1 MSSRKTIVF
10 LGAPTSAEAM
20 KSWHPPPSPHTHT
33 TALPPFQID
42 TDQRTQGPT
51 WRRLTDPIDS
61 LSQDL
66 SQTRILPRWSS
77 DPFLERSL
85 QIYDDELEN
94 SDAEEMDTTFL
105 DLSEYSSLLI
115 SPNCS
120 PFLTGYD
127 FDVNEITE
135 LEEIPV
141 AGKVSSR
148 MSVSFV
154 VAVRE
159 VGRRETV
166 MTRFGRSIELVKVIV
181 GDQTRERFEIVC
193 WDSIATLTQS
203 LRVNDIVH
211 FRGTPI
217 PPIILV
223 LQTHSLFGFL
233 PIVFVGSMYLEPLC
247 LRASLTSR
255 PWIIRVQRRRLRS
268 HKT

>member
-20 KSWHPPPSPHTHT
+20 KSWHPPPSPPPTHAT
-33 TALPPFQID
+33 TTTPVLPSFQVD
-42 TDQRTQGPT
+42 PEQHTQGPT

-66 SQTRILPRWSS
+66 SQTSILPRSSS

-85 QIYDDELEN
+85 QIYDHDN
-94 SDAEEMDTTFL
+94 DHSDFDEMDTVQETNHEM
-105 DLSEYSSLLI
+105 SEYASFQI
-115 SPNCS
+115 SQVSS

-135 LEEIPV
+135 LDELPMP
-141 AGKVSSR
+141 GKISPR
-148 MSVSFV
+148 TSVSLV

-166 MTRFGRSIELVKVIV
+166 MTKFGRSIELVKLIV
-181 GDQTRERFEIVC
+181 GDQTRERFEVVC

-211 FRGTPI
+211 FRGTFSI
-217 PPIILV
+217 PIIFIV
-223 LQTHSLFGFL
+223 LTNSVSVSVSVSIL
-233 PIVFVGSMYLEPLC
+233 
-247 LRASLTSR
+247 
-255 PWIIRVQRRRLRS
+255 
-268 HKT
+268 